1 MNTTMST
8 GNNSVQSPS
17 EPKRVFALIGAF
29 VLAGAL
35 SACAVFPKS
44 SNPTADNAITT
55 DVKSRFAQDAE
66 FIHPAELHIQTVNG
80 VVYLNGKVNTGLQ
93 RRRAEDIARDD
104 GRVVK
109 VVNDIYVTR

>member
-1 MNTTMST
+1 MITTMST

-17 EPKRVFALIGAF
+17 EPKRIFALVGAL
-29 VLAGAL
+29 VLAAAL

-44 SNPTADNAITT
+44 SNPTADSAITA

-66 FIHPAELHIQTVNG
+66 FIHPAELYIQTVNG

-93 RRRAEDIARDD
+93 RRRAEDIARED

-109 VVNDIYVTR
+109 VVNDLYVTR